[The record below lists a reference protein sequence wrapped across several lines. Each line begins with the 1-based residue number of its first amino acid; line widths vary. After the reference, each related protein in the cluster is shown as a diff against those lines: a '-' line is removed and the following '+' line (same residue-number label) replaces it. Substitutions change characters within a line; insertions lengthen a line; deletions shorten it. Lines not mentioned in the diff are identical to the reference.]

1 MVWSQDVTFFR
12 RPEEVFKT
20 SVSAGLMSKYWKF
33 NVLLDDAKKEVF
45 FFFVT
50 KNPVENVTRTLM
62 FVPGVCFEIA
72 FQKTSFSSL
81 V

>member
-62 FVPGVCFEIA
+62 SVPGVCFEIA